1 MVKSDKCTAG
11 LWEGEEGG
19 EQSLAS
25 SGALI
30 LQGCQD
36 DRWRMGTKEG
46 KRSVQEGG
54 KPEYTPKSHPKEN
67 PTRRPVAGGEGL
79 GSSVHT
85 PAGAPGPHQQSN
97 QLLSEMVL
105 RPGAVATAYQ
115 EIFASHLGHH
125 TRLDAAQAGAPDS
138 SSWLHC
144 RAKGMHFS
152 HLAYHSMGPWMW

>member
-1 MVKSDKCTAG
+1 MQSLARYLPRSSVVKSDKCTAG
-11 LWEGEEGG
+11 LWEAEEGG

-79 GSSVHT
+79 GSSVYT
-85 PAGAPGPHQQSN
+85 PQVHQVLITEQS
-97 QLLSEMVL
+97 V
-105 RPGAVATAYQ
+105 AV
-115 EIFASHLGHH
+115 
-125 TRLDAAQAGAPDS
+125 
-138 SSWLHC
+138 
-144 RAKGMHFS
+144 
-152 HLAYHSMGPWMW
+152 